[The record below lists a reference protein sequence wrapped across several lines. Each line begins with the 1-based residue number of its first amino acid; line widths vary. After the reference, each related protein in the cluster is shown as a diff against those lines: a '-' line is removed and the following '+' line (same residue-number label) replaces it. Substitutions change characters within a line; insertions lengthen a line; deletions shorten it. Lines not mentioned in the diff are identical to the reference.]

1 MNTATAIARE
11 LKALGNPE
19 KVAIHQRFFKTGPG
33 EYGTGDRFHGIPVPL
48 QRAIAR
54 KYQSEATK
62 ETIQC
67 LLNSEFH
74 EERLTAVFLLVAKFK
89 EDHKIG
95 LGEKWVK
102 LYLKNTR
109 RINNWDLVDSSAHLT
124 LGVWLEDKDR
134 SLLYKL
140 ADSSILWENRIA
152 VIATLHFI
160 RKNDLIDILK
170 LSQQLL
176 HHPHDLMHKAVGWML
191 REAWAKDPDKI
202 ESFLETNAGKMPRTM
217 LRYTIEKLSETR
229 RQYFLKLK

>member
-11 LKALGNPE
+11 LKALDHPD
-19 KVAIHQRFFKTGPG
+19 KVATHQRFFKTGPG
-33 EYGTGDRFHGIPVPL
+33 EYGAGDRFHGIPVPQ

-54 KYQSEATK
+54 KHQSDATR
-62 ETIQC
+62 ETIQT

-74 EERLTAVFLLVAKFK
+74 EERLTAIFLLVAKFQQA
-89 EDHKIG
+89 HKIG
-95 LGEKWVK
+95 QGEKWVK

-109 RINNWDLVDSSAHLT
+109 RVNNWDLVDSSAHLI
-124 LGVWLEDKDR
+124 LGAWLEDKDR

-160 RKNDLIDILK
+160 RKNELADILK

-191 REAWAKDPDKI
+191 REAWARDPKAI
-202 ESFLETNAGKMPRTM
+202 ESFLNQHATNMPRTM
-217 LRYTIEKLSETR
+217 LRYTIEKMEDIKRKKYLR
-229 RQYFLKLK
+229 AR